1 MTIYKI
7 DNISELV
14 KGTAVTVGMFDGVHR
29 GHQHILAL
37 LRQEAT
43 RLGLTPVVVTFD
55 LHPRQV
61 LGGGVGGV
69 DVNQFYRVTTN
80 EERYALLERF
90 GIHHVLELH
99 FTPEV
104 AALSAC
110 QFFEQILLQR
120 LHAKALVLGY
130 DNMFGSKHHND
141 FDRLPSLAKS
151 LGVSV
156 AVDTAVRFRD
166 IDISSTQV
174 RKALKMGDVELAAD
188 FLGYNYR
195 LWGLVVK
202 GRQMGRQ
209 LGFPTANVCLDDT
222 TKVMPADG
230 VYAVRVQLE
239 NSSEI
244 RMGMAN
250 FGGQP
255 TFGLDKPVFEVNIFD
270 FDGDLY
276 GTTLSV
282 EFVSRLRDVQK
293 FGSIPELVDQ
303 LCADRDEARRH
314 LAENS

>member
-69 DVNQFYRVTTN
+69 DINQFYRVTTN

-174 RKALKMGDVELAAD
+174 RKALKRGDVELAAD
-188 FLGYNYR
+188 FLGYYYR

-303 LCADRDEARRH
+303 LCADRDDARRH

>member
-1 MTIYKI
+1 MKIYKI
-7 DNISELV
+7 ENISELGH
-14 KGTAVTVGMFDGVHR
+14 GTAVTVGMFDGVHL

-37 LRQEAT
+37 LRHEAS

-55 LHPRQV
+55 IHPRQV

-69 DVNQFYRVTTN
+69 DINQFYRVTTN
-80 EERYALLERF
+80 EERYALLEKY

-99 FTPEV
+99 FTPAI

-110 QFFEQILLQR
+110 QFFEQILLQK
-120 LHAKALVLGY
+120 LQAKALVLGY
-130 DNMFGSKHHND
+130 DNMFGSKQHND
-141 FDRLPSLAKS
+141 FDRLPSLAQS

-156 AVDTAVRFRD
+156 AVDTAVRLHD
-166 IDISSTQV
+166 TDVSSTQV
-174 RKALKMGDVELAAD
+174 RKALKQGNVELAAD

-202 GRQMGRQ
+202 GRQMGRR

-239 NSSEI
+239 NSQES

-255 TFGLDKPVFEVNIFD
+255 TFGLDKPVFEVNIFN

-276 GTTLSV
+276 STTLSV
-282 EFVSRLRDVQK
+282 EFVSRLRDVKK
-293 FGSIPELVDQ
+293 FDSIPQLVSQ
-303 LCADRDEARRH
+303 LNADRDAAR
-314 LAENS
+314 LQLSAKA

>member
-244 RMGMAN
+244 HMGMAN

-303 LCADRDEARRH
+303 LCADRDDARRH

>member
-7 DNISELV
+7 DNINELV

-303 LCADRDEARRH
+303 LCADRDDARRH